1 MSEVRRFV
9 EDDLPQVA
17 DLHRRIFRAGDR
29 QAASGGW
36 LDAYRRYFADV
47 FLNATVDASVPGSLV
62 YESDGRILGFLGV
75 VPRRMQYKGK
85 PLLMAVCSQF
95 AVDPAGRGQVGLRM
109 LKRCFQGP
117 QDLSVTDE
125 AGDST
130 RTIWE
135 WCGGDTV
142 LPCSIRWI
150 RPLRPAQLALSVLA
164 DRTSRAFVTGACRP
178 LARLADRAIATYGP
192 AALRVT
198 PPRGVREEL
207 DEATFL
213 ACLPEIT
220 TDRSLAPAYDARSIG
235 WAIQRASHR
244 SDHGHVR
251 KLVVRQ
257 EQSDISGW
265 FVYCLSR
272 DRIAEVL
279 QIAARPKALSHVLD
293 HLLDEAMQQ
302 GAIAVSGR
310 LEPALVGPVSDKHA
324 LFYRGSHWT
333 LVHSTHAHLRHAIH
347 NGDAFLSRLE
357 GEWCLRFP

>member
-17 DLHRRIFRAGDR
+17 DLHRRIFRAEDPEAT
-29 QAASGGW
+29 AAGW

-47 FLNATVDASVPGSLV
+47 FLNSAFDGAPGSLV
-62 YESDGRILGFLGV
+62 YESGGRIIGFLGV
-75 VPRRMQYKGK
+75 VPRRMLYMGK

-109 LKRCFQGP
+109 LKHCLEGR

-142 LPCSIRWI
+142 LPCSVRWI
-150 RPLRPAQLALSVLA
+150 RPLRPAQFALSVLA
-164 DRTSRAFVTGACRP
+164 GRLSPAIVTAACRP
-178 LARLADRAIATYGP
+178 LARLADRVIAACGP

-198 PPRGVREEL
+198 SPRGMREEL
-207 DEATFL
+207 DDSTFL
-213 ACLPEIT
+213 ACLPEIIA
-220 TDRSLAPAYDARSIG
+220 DRALVPAYDARSVA
-235 WAIQRASHR
+235 WAVQRASR
-244 SDHGHVR
+244 PPDHGHLR
-251 KLVVRQ
+251 KIVVRLNHV
-257 EQSDISGW
+257 DVSGW

-272 DRIAEVL
+272 DSSAEVL
-279 QIAARPKALSHVLD
+279 QIAARRNALSDVLD
-293 HLLDEAMQQ
+293 HLLEDVLQQ
-302 GAIAVSGR
+302 GGIAVSGR
-310 LEPALVGPVSDKHA
+310 LEPVLFAPVSDKRA
-324 LFYRGSHWT
+324 LVYRGSHWT
-333 LVHSTHAHLRHAIH
+333 LVHSRHPHLRRAIH
-347 NGDAFLSRLE
+347 DGDAFVSRLE

>member
-9 EDDLPQVA
+9 EEDLPQVA
-17 DLHRRIFRAGDR
+17 NLHRRIFRAEDR
-29 QAASGGW
+29 QATSARW
-36 LDAYRRYFADV
+36 FEAYERYFSDV
-47 FLNATVDASVPGSLV
+47 FLNGTRDGGAPGSLV

-142 LPCSIRWI
+142 LPCSMRWI

-164 DRTSRAFVTGACRP
+164 GRRSPALVTGACRP
-178 LARLADRAIATYGP
+178 LAWIADRAIAAYGP
-192 AALRVT
+192 AALRISS
-198 PPRGVREEL
+198 PRGMREEL
-207 DEATFL
+207 DETTFL
-213 ACLPEIT
+213 ACLTQIS
-220 TDRSLAPAYDARSIG
+220 TDRSLVPAYDAGSVA
-235 WAIQRASHR
+235 WAIQRAGNR
-244 SDHGHVR
+244 SDHGHLR
-251 KLVVRQ
+251 TLVVRQ
-257 EQSDISGW
+257 DRADVSGS
-265 FVYCLSR
+265 FVYCMSR
-272 DRIAEVL
+272 DGIAEVL
-279 QIAARPKALSHVLD
+279 QIAARPKALGDVLD
-293 HLLDEAMQQ
+293 HLLDDAMRQ

-310 LEPALVGPVSDKHA
+310 LEPALIAPLSEKRV

-333 LVHSTHAHLRHAIH
+333 LVHSTHAHLRQAIH
-347 NGDAFLSRLE
+347 NGDALLSRLE